1 MADQSTQVSDNE
13 SLQAQPSVSAQDEDA
28 YLAARA
34 KFAARRAYKRAARQA
49 RNPLHFSLWSL
60 LLLAILAV
68 LATALTIALVFALR
82 GEPETPSLEAII
94 EVVKA
99 PKDLAESD
107 QIAESEALPTAAV
120 RVILAVETPESLELE
135 GPAIPTVVITN
146 TPVPLSVGV
155 QAAVYDVGNDQLN
168 VRNIPS
174 LTESQVLFRV
184 DEGTLFSII
193 DGPQE
198 ADGFTWWQ
206 VRDAQYQVEGWAVAN
221 YLRTVSADTGQ

>member
-1 MADQSTQVSDNE
+1 MADQSTQVSDND
-13 SLQAQPSVSAQDEDA
+13 SLDAQPYVSAQGEDA

-34 KFAARRAYKRAARQA
+34 QFSARRAYKRAARQA

-60 LLLAILAV
+60 ALLVIV
-68 LATALTIALVFALR
+68 SILATALAIALVFALR
-82 GEPETPSLEAII
+82 GELETPSLEPII

-107 QIAESEALPTAAV
+107 QSAESEAPPTAEAQ
-120 RVILAVETPESLELE
+120 VILAVETPVSLELE

-155 QAAVYDVGNDQLN
+155 QVAVYDVGNDQLN

-184 DEGTLFSII
+184 DEGTLFGII

-206 VRDAQYQVEGWAVAN
+206 VRDSLYQVEGWAVAN
-221 YLRTVSADTGQ
+221 YLQTVTADTGQ